1 MTTETMSVH
10 QALAELKTLDAR
22 IDKAIANLNCVAA
35 KRHSSAQVNG
45 ISLESYEKDAE
56 KTYQKATDLIERRNA
71 IKRAVVLSNAMTKV
85 TVVGTEYTVAEAI
98 DMKNHGM
105 EKLRSLMETINASY
119 ISAQRTCN
127 SNNGTNLEARADD
140 YIKSLYGASDSKT
153 RSAEIENAR
162 STFIENQ
169 TFELIDPLNAK
180 KLVENLSDRIDAFM
194 AQVDSALSV
203 SNAITEIK
211 ITY

>member
-22 IDKAIANLNCVAA
+22 ISKAINSLDCVAA
-35 KRHSSAQVNG
+35 KKHSSAQVNG
-45 ISLESYEKDAE
+45 ISVESYEKNAE
-56 KTYQKATDLIERRNA
+56 KAYQKATDLINRRNA
-71 IKRAVVLSNAMTKV
+71 IKRAVVLSNATTKV
-85 TVVGTEYTVAEAI
+85 KIVGVEYTVAEAI

-105 EKLRSLMETINASY
+105 EKLCSLMEKITATFL
-119 ISAQRTCN
+119 SAQRTCN

-140 YIKSLYGASDSKT
+140 YIKSLFGTSDSKT
-153 RSAEIENAR
+153 QSDDIEKAR
-162 STFIENQ
+162 STFVENQ
-169 TFELIDPLNAK
+169 TFELVDPLDAK
-180 KLVENLSDRIDAFM
+180 KIVEELNDKIDSFM
-194 AQVDSALSV
+194 TEVDSALSV

>member
-22 IDKAIANLNCVAA
+22 ISKAINSLDCVAA
-35 KRHSSAQVNG
+35 KKHSSAQVNG
-45 ISLESYEKDAE
+45 ISVESYEKNA
-56 KTYQKATDLIERRNA
+56 KAAYNRAADLINRRNM

-127 SNNGTNLEARADD
+127 SNNGINLEARADD

-153 RSAEIENAR
+153 QSEEIEKAR
-162 STFIENQ
+162 NTFVENQ
-169 TFELIDPLNAK
+169 TFELVDPLNVEK
-180 KLVENLSDRIDAFM
+180 IVEKLNDRIDAFM
-194 AQVDSALSV
+194 TEVDSALSV
-203 SNAITEIK
+203 SNAITNIT